1 MEGHCD
7 SITSLSRFSLSL
19 TLSVI
24 VISLSSQLCTQRYN
38 SSECLSPLSLSLSFL
53 PLFRIPYPSSSSAS
67 SACTSTIKQQA
78 AAGFSREFVSLNHW
92 MRLRA
97 FDTPKTTTPT
107 PTTTTTTSCSC
118 TAYHQSEGRRRCVW
132 CTRASI
138 SPHPLSLSHSLPS
151 SARYIHIQSLGAC
164 TPLCVCVCVC
174 V

>member
-107 PTTTTTTSCSC
+107 PTTTTTTMSEVTFRDFLRPFSGESFSASALSACQRRFVVVACS
-118 TAYHQSEGRRRCVW
+118 TKSRHLFKKRWE
-132 CTRASI
+132 I
-138 SPHPLSLSHSLPS
+138 N
-151 SARYIHIQSLGAC
+151 
-164 TPLCVCVCVC
+164 
-174 V
+174 